1 MTPRFSISKT
11 WTNLPADFVSKVK
24 MVFTDEFKS
33 EALKGEFV
41 VDGRIYP
48 DELLVRLGYLEK
60 GRLKQVNFEAS
71 MDLKPG
77 KAMMGLDLDR
87 DLDSIE
93 GSPLEDEDDIY
104 DTESARVGRDEDDDL
119 SADDDLQ
126 DELLDPE
133 EREIREKKKSET
145 ATERLYACVDALGSL
160 MEEYFELGSEKDMD
174 IPPVWRPYEFEGDM
188 IYMQHN
194 NINTQLEDEAN
205 RLLGLVSEELV
216 NEEEV
221 SEDALRRSKI
231 DSDLAF
237 EIQKSIRE
245 GSYEYNGAKPF
256 AHSNGFGAGSGHEH
270 SADLE

>member
-11 WTNLPADFVSKVK
+11 WTNLPADFVSNVK
-24 MVFTDEFKS
+24 TVFTDEFKS

-104 DTESARVGRDEDDDL
+104 DTESARAGRDDDEDFGN
-119 SADDDLQ
+119 DDDLQ

-160 MEEYFELGSEKDMD
+160 MEEYFELESEKDMD
-174 IPPVWRPYEFEGDM
+174 IQPVWRPYEFEGDM

-245 GSYEYNGAKPF
+245 GSYEYNGAKPQG
-256 AHSNGFGAGSGHEH
+256 HSHGADHDH
-270 SADLE
+270 QADLE